1 MKSLLIPLAA
11 LCAATLLPADDK
23 GEKRKSDH
31 DLIQGT
37 WKIVEF
43 QEAGKVAKAYP
54 PFHSFQL
61 TADWLLLNAKDAKGK
76 EVVVYGF
83 MYKLDASKRPKTMDT
98 THELEKGKP
107 IVQRAIYALD
117 GDELKLSMASAGKP
131 YPTKLESKAGDD
143 WISFVLKRDKKDKK

>member
-1 MKSLLIPLAA
+1 MKSLLIPLAVM
-11 LCAATLLPADDK
+11 CAATLSPADNK

-43 QEAGKVAKAYP
+43 QEAGNVLKAHP
-54 PFHSFQL
+54 FFHSIRF
-61 TADWLLLNAKDAKGK
+61 TADGLFLMGKNAKGK
-76 EVVVYGF
+76 EGAIPL
-83 MYKLDASKRPKTMDT
+83 MYTLDASKRPKTMDT

-117 GDELKLSMASAGKP
+117 GDELKLSMTAAGKP
-131 YPTKLESKAGDD
+131 YPTKLESKAGDA
-143 WISFVLKRDKKDKK
+143 WISFVLKRVKKDKK

>member
-1 MKSLLIPLAA
+1 MWPR
-11 LCAATLLPADDK
+11 CCLPTIK

-43 QEAGKVAKAYP
+43 QEAGKVLKAYP
-54 PFHSFQL
+54 PFHSFRF
-61 TADWLLLNAKDAKGK
+61 TADWLLLIAKNAKGK
-76 EVVVYGF
+76 EAAIPL

-117 GDELKLSMASAGKP
+117 GDELKLSMTGAGKP

-143 WISFVLKRDKKDKK
+143 WMSFVLKRVKKDKK